1 MLRGTPFHERTA
13 PLCEASNWRRW
24 AGYLSASSYELT
36 HEHEY
41 AAIRGTAGLIDVS
54 PLFKYRTTGPDAA
67 RLMDRMI
74 TRNVEKCAVGQVLY
88 TPWCDPD
95 GKVRDDGTVHRLG
108 ESDFRLTAAEPNILW
123 MHENSAGLDVTIMEE
138 TDAVGALA
146 LQGPASC
153 DILRGIT
160 DADIG
165 KLGFFRVVETSI
177 AGVPVQISRTGYT
190 GDLGYEIW
198 VNATDAVALWD
209 ALTTHGEPFGI
220 APTGMLAL
228 DMVRVEAGLIL
239 VDVDYVPAHHAVIDL
254 RKSSPF
260 ELGLGWT
267 VDLDGGAFVGRTAL
281 AAEKERGP
289 EWQFRGLEIDWE
301 SLEDAYLEV
310 GLPPQLPGSTVRDS
324 VPLYRDGAQVGY
336 ATSRC
341 WSPALKRY
349 LGLAHLESA
358 HAGIGTHLEIE
369 VTVEHR
375 RRRAQAT
382 VARTPFFDPVRKRST
397 PAMTTL
403 ATHIEA
409 GV

>member
-1 MLRGTPFHERTA
+1 MLRTTPFHERTA

-24 AGYLSASSYELT
+24 AGYISASSYELT

-54 PLFKYRTTGPDAA
+54 PLYKYRVEGPDAA

-74 TRNVEKCAVGQVLY
+74 TRDVERCAPGQVLY

-108 ESDFRLTAAEPNILW
+108 ESDFRLTAAEPNLLW
-123 MHENSAGLDVTIMEE
+123 MHENSAGLDITIEDE
-138 TDAVGALA
+138 TDRIGALA

-153 DILRGIT
+153 DILREIT

-165 KLGFFRVVETSI
+165 KLGFFRVMETTVSGI
-177 AGVPVQISRTGYT
+177 AAQISRTGYT

-198 VNATDAVALWD
+198 VAADDAIALWD
-209 ALTTHGEPFGI
+209 ALTRTGETFGI
-220 APTGMLAL
+220 APAGMLAL

-239 VDVDYVPAHHAVIDL
+239 IDVDYVPSHHAVIDL
-254 RKSSPF
+254 RKSSPY

-267 VDLDGGAFVGRTAL
+267 VALDKAPYVGQAAL
-281 AAEKERGP
+281 AAEKARGP
-289 EWQFRGLEIDWE
+289 EWELCGLEIDWE

-324 VPLYRDGAQVGY
+324 VPLYSNGAQVGY

-341 WSPALKRY
+341 WSPTLKRY
-349 LGLAHLESA
+349 LGLAHLETPHGA
-358 HAGIGTHLEIE
+358 IGSHLEIE

-375 RRRAQAT
+375 RRRASAT
-382 VARTPFFDPVRKRST
+382 VVPTPFFDPPRKRAT
-397 PAMTTL
+397 PAGG
-403 ATHIEA
+403 AA
-409 GV
+409 A